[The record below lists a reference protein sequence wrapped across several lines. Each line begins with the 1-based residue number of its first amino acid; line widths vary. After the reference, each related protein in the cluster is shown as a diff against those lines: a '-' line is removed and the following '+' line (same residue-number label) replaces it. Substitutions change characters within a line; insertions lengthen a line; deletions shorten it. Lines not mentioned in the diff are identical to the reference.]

1 MLIRLGVR
9 NSEELGHLVVQK
21 AFAGP
26 IRLDPLSIQDELRN
40 RALAGVGNDLG
51 CSAWGGFDVDFGVGD
66 GVQAEETLCLAAIAA
81 PVGGIDKKLHVL
93 IVADAWVGRE
103 GYTEGVRASS
113 AAVERSGTGE
123 NDEPYTTP

>member
-1 MLIRLGVR
+1 MG
-9 NSEELGHLVVQK
+9 NTEQLGHLVVQE
-21 AFAGP
+21 AFAGA
-26 IRLDPLSIQDELRN
+26 IGLDPLSVENELWN
-40 RALAGVGNDLG
+40 RALTGVGDYLVCG
-51 CSAWGGFDVDFGVGD
+51 ARGGFNVDFGVGD
-66 GVQAEETLCLAAIAA
+66 GVLAEETLCLAAVAA

-113 AAVERSGTGE
+113 AAVKRSGTGE